1 MAKKKPSRIQFGQG
15 DWKRAAENQGLE
27 RLPIPERIERLKL
40 VPCTGPDDQAFFED
54 IKGHGTRIETG
65 FDVLTDQVHAA
76 QLAKAEQGIVE
87 SPPCVVCELGQ
98 PPLICDV
105 GHQPTRKFLV
115 RYQGAVCISVTSV
128 LDRVAGV
135 EVF

>member
-65 FDVLTDQVHAA
+65 FHVLTDQFHAA
-76 QLAKAEQGIVE
+76 QLAKPAKGIVE
-87 SPPCVVCELGQ
+87 SAPGLRGQRRHHPAPSPLANSPP
-98 PPLICDV
+98 
-105 GHQPTRKFLV
+105 
-115 RYQGAVCISVTSV
+115 
-128 LDRVAGV
+128 
-135 EVF
+135 